1 MYKLR
6 FHYIQINEYSSSF
19 PITKEEKMCTCD
31 FREEGQKKKNPPK
44 NHTNHCC
51 SRFIKKKIEVTQPP
65 FKIFDNVIA
74 ATHNY
79 EDIVK

>member
-1 MYKLR
+1 
-6 FHYIQINEYSSSF
+6 
-19 PITKEEKMCTCD
+19 MCTCD
-31 FREEGQKKKNPPK
+31 FREEGQKKKTTKN

-51 SRFIKKKIEVTQPP
+51 SRFIKKKICTQPP

-74 ATHNY
+74 AMHNY

>member
-1 MYKLR
+1 MYKLS

-31 FREEGQKKKNPPK
+31 FREEGQKKKKTK
-44 NHTNHCC
+44 NNLTNHCC
-51 SRFIKKKIEVTQPP
+51 SRFIKKKICTQPP

-74 ATHNY
+74 AMHNY

>member
-31 FREEGQKKKNPPK
+31 FREEGQKKKK
-44 NHTNHCC
+44 THQKT
-51 SRFIKKKIEVTQPP
+51 IQT
-65 FKIFDNVIA
+65 IA
-74 ATHNY
+74 
-79 EDIVK
+79 VVGLSKRKLR